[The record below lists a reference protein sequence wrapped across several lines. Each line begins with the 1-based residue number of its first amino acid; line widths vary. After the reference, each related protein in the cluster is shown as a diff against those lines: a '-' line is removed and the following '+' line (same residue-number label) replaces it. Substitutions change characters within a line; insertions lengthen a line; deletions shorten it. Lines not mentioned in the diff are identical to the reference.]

1 MKGNYPLKKFVQYK
15 IYAVFIINLNAN
27 ETKSS
32 FMQITHN
39 SATVWF
45 FMGGRQV
52 EIWGFKKRIMFLKY
66 WPKKGFVL

>member
-1 MKGNYPLKKFVQYK
+1 
-15 IYAVFIINLNAN
+15 
-27 ETKSS
+27 
-32 FMQITHN
+32 MQITHN
-39 SATVWF
+39 STTVWF